1 MTDRQITVNVTPA
14 EGNINVSFG
23 QAIHKVQADYDQ
35 QDTSAASYIK
45 NKPPKYKT
53 GDGVTVDNVT
63 GEISIDTESEV
74 WSEKQDV
81 LTPGDGIDIE
91 NNEISVD
98 ISEIISAG
106 DGIEISD
113 GKISIDTSN
122 ATDGYILYAVEEEVD
137 GVTKLVVR
145 WGVPPTGNY
154 IDLLN
159 KPSINGV
166 TLIGNKTTSDL
177 HFPVYTDMTGA
188 SASTAGTSGLVP
200 APAAGDQ
207 EKFLRGDGV
216 WGVVET
222 TDTKYT
228 AGANIAIDANDNN
241 KISVSSGSAG
251 QTFFLKS
258 DGNGGATWSSALV
271 RSVNNRTGDLI
282 MYPQIGS
289 GANALFFSPQMSA
302 SDASGDYSEAHGY
315 QTKSAGN
322 GGVTF
327 GYKTKTGANA
337 AYAEAH
343 GSETTASGNYS
354 VAFGGGTTAYGA
366 NSFAVGLGTMAR
378 GDYSFAAG
386 DRNQA
391 IGQGSFAVGNQS
403 YANGVYSFAS
413 GASNANGNYSFA
425 ANYGGATGER
435 SAAFGLYT
443 TASGVNSFAAGWNTK
458 ASGSSAA
465 AFGRNSN
472 AIGQYSFAA
481 GASRAEG
488 TYSAAFGNASATGL
502 NAFAAGGSSTVASED
517 NSAIFGLKGTTPV
530 GALFTIANGSLTP
543 STAFNVYANGN
554 IEAGVGWTPT
564 ADNHLATKKY
574 VDDNGG
580 GGGTPDWNDI
590 QNKPASYPPSAHTH
604 VYSDITNPPTIPVA
618 GQIAIGDTGY
628 ATGGDVFTAFG
639 SLSTVASTGDYQ
651 DLINLPSG
659 MMIQQ
664 DAGGYYIET
673 GV

>member
-74 WSEKQDV
+74 WGEKQDT

-98 ISEIISAG
+98 LSEIISAG

-122 ATDGYILYAVEEEVD
+122 ATDGYILYAAEEEVD

-258 DGNGGATWSSALV
+258 DGNGGATWSNALV
-271 RSVNNRTGDLI
+271 RSVNDQIGNVI
-282 MYPQIGS
+282 MYPKVGTGDYS
-289 GANALFFSPQMSA
+289 LFFSPHIDKA
-302 SDASGDYSEAHGY
+302 YTTGTWAETHGY
-315 QTKSAGN
+315 QTKASGSAS
-322 GGVTF
+322 
-327 GYKTKTGANA
+327 
-337 AYAEAH
+337 EAH
-343 GSETTASGNYS
+343 GSTTVASGNYAA
-354 VAFGGGTTAYGA
+354 AFGGGTTAYGA
-366 NSFAVGLGTMAR
+366 NSFATGISTVAR
-378 GDYSFAAG
+378 GDASFAIG
-386 DRNQA
+386 DRTQA
-391 IGQGSFAVGNQS
+391 TGNGSFAQGNQS
-403 YANGVYSFAS
+403 LASGVCSFAT
-413 GASNANGNYSFA
+413 GLSNATGAYAFS
-425 ANYGGATGER
+425 ANYGNAGGER

-443 TASGVNSFAAGWNTK
+443 IASGIDSFVSGWNTQATNK
-458 ASGSSAA
+458 CAA
-465 AFGRNSN
+465 AFGRNSI
-472 AIGQYSFAA
+472 ASGQYSFAA
-481 GASRAEG
+481 GQARASG
-488 TYSAAFGNASATGL
+488 TASAAFGNASAEAMGS
-502 NAFAAGGSSTVASED
+502 FAAGSSTIHAT
-517 NSAIFGLKGTTPV
+517 NNYSAIFGINGSTPE
-530 GALFTIANGSLTP
+530 GALLTVANGSGTA
-543 STAFNVYANGN
+543 STAFNVYENGN

-580 GGGTPDWNDI
+580 GGGTPDWDDI
-590 QNKPASYPPSAHTH
+590 QNKPASYPPSSHTH
-604 VYSDITNPPTIPVA
+604 TMSDVTDLTFPV
-618 GQIAIGDTGY
+618 T
-628 ATGGDVFTAFG
+628 DVQVNGSSVVVSGVASVSVPDISGCEVTSNKVTA
-639 SLSTVASTGDYQ
+639 LSVASTDTQYPSAKCVF
-651 DLINLPSG
+651 DLIGDVEQILADL
-659 MMIQQ
+659 I
-664 DAGGYYIET
+664 GGA
-673 GV
+673 